1 MSSETRTIGEL
12 REHLID
18 KATAD
23 EAFRARLISDPKA
36 TVKEELGLTIPAEF
50 NVVVHEDLADTAHLV
65 LPPSARL
72 GEADLQQ
79 AAGGTP
85 KHMEGIREGESTW
98 DALCRTLFN

>member
-1 MSSETRTIGEL
+1 MSSEMKTAGEL

-72 GEADLQQ
+72 GETDLQQ